1 MLQLA
6 LRRLAVLVPV
16 VFAVI
21 TLTWCLIRLAPGN
34 FYTDEKKLPAEIV
47 ANIRERYGLDL
58 PWYRQYARAVSGIAQ
73 GDFGVSLRYRD
84 QSVNTILRRS
94 IPISFTLAALAYA
107 VALLIGVGSGVL
119 SALKHNSLIDR
130 AIVTSAVLG
139 VTVPT
144 FVLGPLLVLLFS
156 LSLYL
161 LPAARW
167 EGIASTNIILPVLT
181 LSVPLSAYLSR
192 LTRAGMLD
200 VLTAEY
206 IRTARAKGLP
216 ETTVIFKH
224 ALRTGLLPVVAFT
237 GPALGGLIAGSVAVE
252 RIFALPGLGNTFLQA
267 AMNRDEPLI
276 LGIVAFI
283 AIVFPAMNLIAD
295 LIHALLDPRV
305 LSLRR

>member
-34 FYTDEKKLPAEIV
+34 FYTDEKKVPAEIV

-58 PWYRQYARAVSGIAQ
+58 PWYRQYTRAVSGIAQ